1 MLSSGEFYS
10 LDDILQMIEDG
21 ILIVDE
27 QLRKLGRKVTPENR
41 LAFLSLGIKER
52 KFKGTWKYYDLGV
65 TDPYKILM
73 LKKNKVFGKKDI
85 QTYSALPDEM
95 FYEFLALGSTE
106 SDEVVL
112 LIHNPVSY

>member
-106 SDEVVL
+106 PDEVVL